1 MVTVTFRDAV
11 SGDEVVIDATA
22 GQSLMAAA
30 KVQGVGGIE
39 AICGGSMVCGT
50 CHVYVD
56 ADWFDRLPPASAAEL
71 EMAACGLA
79 PRSTSRLACQIVLT
93 DDLDGLVVATP
104 EAQL

>member
-1 MVTVTFRDAV
+1 MVTVTFRDAT
-11 SGDEVVIDATA
+11 SGQAVVIDAAA

-30 KVQGVGGIE
+30 KAQGVAGIE

-56 ADWFDRLPPASAAEL
+56 ADWFDRLPAASAAEL
-71 EMAACGLA
+71 EMAACGLD
-79 PRSTSRLACQIVLT
+79 PRPTSRLACQIALT
-93 DDLDGLVVATP
+93 EDIDGLVVATP